1 MEHDECGGLHA
12 FTSHLITINAH
23 YAAFST
29 RHGIDVVELP
39 NGAIQP
45 ILHRHGRL
53 NDPLIDLCKLR
64 PTRLALAQRGQVSV
78 HDIKSSRTPSTLTDT
93 NRAVTSLAWSP
104 HNTSVLAVGSID
116 GSLIACNIDQPQTPL
131 RRWKYGPG
139 PCKSIAWNNI
149 YYDVLATS
157 HDKTIAVWSA
167 RNFRRPQRTL
177 RAGHARFLQLSWH
190 PSESAKLLSTSDD
203 NVIRVWDLSET
214 LAFICGDAS
223 IPQNDSDSEDDTIF
237 GEPEGIR
244 RRAFPIAQI
253 PLLKPPRSAQWLGE
267 HGIFVLAEDGRHVVF
282 YSFGSDWEMPH
293 EVWRLKLDIKALTAT
308 LQPAE
313 GTTMLI
319 AVSMGDVEVHKIPPV
334 VIDNLGGHVHELR
347 QAHPSGTRTHT
358 EQSRS
363 SEDDGPNQQRQ
374 LATMNPL
381 TVVHIRKEEMS
392 LEETSKQLQA
402 RTRTPKST
410 EHHKRMPVASNLSG
424 LRSTSP
430 ATRMTSSLELPKQQD
445 VSTDS
450 AIPFLSPSI
459 PAQEGS
465 LSAIP
470 PLEESVQLSSLH
482 QINSIQSTQYS
493 AARDS
498 DSDDETFADA
508 LVGSGSYLPGG
519 INVPLPKACGALFA
533 PSGQLVTFFPPKST
547 RHNAPRTGEKGA
559 VVGNKE
565 HAKARRAAQL
575 FPTFGN
581 LMSNDNLSDSEMSSG
596 SSAASP
602 SIESLPPLAM
612 DASMETGRSWQPQD
626 TRMMPSEPSAIGNKV
641 IISTH
646 DIDNFVP
653 VSQITARD
661 YRVLRGNES
670 SSDMCYTNG
679 EVAEEVGLEDT
690 ASVWRLLGLLL
701 EDAVPLDVVTQGQDQ
716 ESPENILVIAQRSR
730 RSLRDSS
737 LADSDPEGDSFG
749 KLRWADHPFAASWL
763 VRRMLQWAEDH
774 ADIQMLACIPT
785 ILAQTSQVVS
795 EVNQTAFESMFT
807 RLATYDPDYL
817 LHSDTLKQPS
827 LKSRPI
833 PFPRS
838 ESYQSTRLQ
847 QTPVRTPVVSQTSSG
862 FPSQPP
868 TPQLG
873 STSSTPPT
881 TFPPLPRPNSHRL
894 STSMSGSASPE
905 RYRGSF
911 SAAAKYYAQSIT
923 DKFSSYGSSPPARRF
938 GTSPSAANDLSTSVP
953 TPHGSWSKS
962 VSFASA
968 ATSTIG
974 TARNSQLS
982 RSNTDAEG
990 YDSDKTIDD
999 TSLPQT
1005 PKSANAPVLPR
1016 FFNVEAF
1023 ADEVSGAAK
1032 SSLLP
1037 EDLAAKAV
1045 VWQGHYAELLRC
1057 WGLWMQAAELEKA
1070 AGLARPGVGIEDG
1083 WSYDGVVPVS
1093 VPGQRKAT
1101 CGICYA
1107 VVTGVQQLCPICLH
1121 TNHLECLI
1129 EYCDFLGREEEGF
1142 ECPTGCGCECAG
1154 LPFEQVDFAGSEG
1167 GMAEEVSTVSGYE
1180 KMAFTGTDAWGF

>member
-1 MEHDECGGLHA
+1 MEHDDCGGSQA
-12 FTSHLITINAH
+12 FTSHLITINAE
-23 YAAFST
+23 YAAISA
-29 RHGIDVVELP
+29 RHGIDVIELP
-39 NGAIQP
+39 NGVVQP
-45 ILHRHGRL
+45 ILLRHGRL
-53 NDPLIDLCKLR
+53 NGLIIDLCKLQ
-64 PTRLALAQRGQVSV
+64 PGRLALAQRGQVSV
-78 HDIKSSRTPSTLTDT
+78 HDIQGKRSPSTLTDT

-104 HNTSVLAVGSID
+104 HDASVIAVGSID
-116 GSLIACNIDQPQTPL
+116 GSLITCNIDTSHTPL

-139 PCKSIAWNNI
+139 PCKSIAWNNL
-149 YYDVLATS
+149 YHDVLATG
-157 HDKTIAVWSA
+157 HEKTIAVWSA

-177 RAGHARFLQLSWH
+177 RAGHARFLELSWH

-214 LAFICGDAS
+214 LAFISGDAY
-223 IPQNDSDSEDDTIF
+223 IPQNESDSEDDTMF
-237 GEPEGIR
+237 GEPEGLR
-244 RRAFPIAQI
+244 RRAFPIVQI

-293 EVWRLKLDIKALTAT
+293 EVWRLKLDIRALTAT

-319 AVSMGDVEVHKIPPV
+319 AVSLGDVEVHKIPPV

-347 QAHPSGTRTHT
+347 QAQTFGTGTRF
-358 EQSRS
+358 EQSQS
-363 SEDDGPNQQRQ
+363 SEDDSPDQQRS

-381 TVVHIRKEEMS
+381 PVVHIRKEETHF
-392 LEETSKQLQA
+392 EKASKQLQA
-402 RTRTPKST
+402 RTRTPKSKK
-410 EHHKRMPVASNLSG
+410 HHTKMLTTSNQSG

-430 ATRMTSSLELPKQQD
+430 ATMMTSSLELPKQPD
-445 VSTDS
+445 VSLDS

-482 QINSIQSTQYS
+482 QINSVQSTQYS

-547 RHNAPRTGEKGA
+547 RHNAPRAGDKGA

-565 HAKARRAAQL
+565 HSKARRAAQL

-581 LMSNDNLSDSEMSSG
+581 LVSNDNVPDSESSLG
-596 SSAASP
+596 SSATSH
-602 SIESLPPLAM
+602 SNESLPPLDM

-626 TRMMPSEPSAIGNKV
+626 TRMMPSEPSVIGNKV
-641 IISTH
+641 IVSTH
-646 DIDNFVP
+646 DIEDFVP
-653 VSQITARD
+653 VSKITAKD
-661 YRVLRGNES
+661 YRVLRGRES
-670 SSDMCYTNG
+670 SSDMCYTNA
-679 EVAEEVGLEDT
+679 EVAEEVGLNDT

-701 EDAVPLDVVTQGQDQ
+701 EDAVPLDVISQGQDQ
-716 ESPENILVIAQRSR
+716 ESPDTILVIAQRSR

-737 LADSDPEGDSFG
+737 LAGGNPEANSFG

-774 ADIQMLACIPT
+774 ADIQMLACIPA
-785 ILAQTSQVVS
+785 ILAQTSQAVS

-807 RLATYDPDYL
+807 RLATYDPDYV
-817 LHSDTLKQPS
+817 LHSDAPKQPS
-827 LKSRPI
+827 LKSRPTL
-833 PFPRS
+833 FARS
-838 ESYQSTRLQ
+838 ESYQSARLQ

-868 TPQLG
+868 TPQIG

-881 TFPPLPRPNSHRL
+881 IFPSLPRPNSHRL

-938 GTSPSAANDLSTSVP
+938 GTSPSANDLSTSVP

-968 ATSTIG
+968 AASTIG

-982 RSNTDAEG
+982 RSNTEADG

-999 TSLPQT
+999 NSLPQT
-1005 PKSANAPVLPR
+1005 PKSTNAPVLPK
-1016 FFNVEAF
+1016 FFNLESF
-1023 ADEVSGAAK
+1023 SDEISGGPK

-1045 VWQGHYAELLRC
+1045 VWQEHYAELLRC

-1070 AGLARPGVGIEDG
+1070 AGLARPGEGFEDG
-1083 WSYDGVVPVS
+1083 WRHDGVVPVP
-1093 VPGQRKAT
+1093 VPGSRKAT

-1107 VVTGVQQLCPICLH
+1107 VIQGVQQLCPACLH
-1121 TNHLECLI
+1121 TNHLGCLI
-1129 EYCDFLGREEEGF
+1129 EYCDFLGHEEEGF
-1142 ECPTGCGCECAG
+1142 ECPTGCGCECVS
-1154 LPFEQVDFAGSEG
+1154 LPFEKVEFAGSG
-1167 GMAEEVSTVSGYE
+1167 DGFAEEVLSTSGYE
-1180 KMAFTGTDAWGF
+1180 KTAFSFADTWGI

>member
-1 MEHDECGGLHA
+1 MNVA
-12 FTSHLITINAH
+12 FTSHLITINAE
-23 YAAFST
+23 YAAIST
-29 RHGIDVVELP
+29 PHGIDVIELP
-39 NGAIQP
+39 DGAIQP
-45 ILHRHGRL
+45 IGHRHGRL
-53 NDPLIDLCKLR
+53 NGPLIDLCKVH
-64 PTRLALAQRGQVSV
+64 PARLALAQRGQVSV
-78 HDIKSSRTPSTLTDT
+78 HDIKGRRSPSTLTDT

-104 HNTSVLAVGSID
+104 HNASVIAVGAID
-116 GSLIACNIDQPQTPL
+116 GSLVTCNIDQSQRPL

-139 PCKSIAWNNI
+139 PCKSIAWNNL
-149 YYDVLATS
+149 YHDVLATS
-157 HDKTIAVWSA
+157 HEKTIAVWSA

-177 RAGHARFLQLSWH
+177 RAGHARFLELSWH

-203 NVIRVWDLSET
+203 NFIRVWDLSET
-214 LAFICGDAS
+214 LAFISGDAS
-223 IPQNDSDSEDDTIF
+223 ILENDSDSEDDTIF
-237 GEPEGIR
+237 GEPEGLR

-253 PLLKPPRSAQWLGE
+253 PLLKPPRCAQWLGE

-308 LQPAE
+308 LQSAE
-313 GTTMLI
+313 GATMLI
-319 AVSMGDVEVHKIPPV
+319 AVSMGDVEVHKIPSV
-334 VIDNLGGHVHELR
+334 IIDNLGGHVHERR
-347 QAHPSGTRTHT
+347 QVQPSGTGTHV
-358 EQSRS
+358 EQPRF
-363 SEDDGPNQQRQ
+363 SEDDDHDNHDKQHRSSN
-374 LATMNPL
+374 MNPL
-381 TVVHIRKEEMS
+381 SVGHIRKEEMAFVES
-392 LEETSKQLQA
+392 SKQLQA
-402 RTRTPKST
+402 RMRTPKSK
-410 EHHKRMPVASNLSG
+410 EHHKKTPITSNLSG
-424 LRSTSP
+424 LRSSSP
-430 ATRMTSSLELPKQQD
+430 ATRMTSSLEMPKEQD

-470 PLEESVQLSSLH
+470 PLEESLQLSSLH

-547 RHNAPRTGEKGA
+547 RQNAPRTGDKGA
-559 VVGNKE
+559 MVGNKE
-565 HAKARRAAQL
+565 CSKARRAAQL

-581 LMSNDNLSDSEMSSG
+581 LISNDDISDSETSSG
-596 SSAASP
+596 SSVASH
-602 SIESLPPLAM
+602 SNASLPPMAM
-612 DASMETGRSWQPQD
+612 DAPMETGRSWQQQD
-626 TRMMPSEPSAIGNKV
+626 TRMMPSEPTATGNKV
-641 IISTH
+641 VISTH
-646 DIDNFVP
+646 DIEDFVP
-653 VSQITARD
+653 VSKITARD
-661 YRVLRGNES
+661 YCVLRGPES
-670 SSDMCYTNG
+670 SSDMCYANG
-679 EVAEEVGLEDT
+679 RIAEEVGLEDT
-690 ASVWRLLGLLL
+690 ASVWRLLALLL
-701 EDAVPLDVVTQGQDQ
+701 EDAVPLDVVSQGQDQ
-716 ESPENILVIAQRSR
+716 ESSESILVIAQRSR
-730 RSLRDSS
+730 RSLRETS
-737 LADSDPEGDSFG
+737 LAGIKEASSFG

-795 EVNQTAFESMFT
+795 EANQTAFESMFT
-807 RLATYDPDYL
+807 KLATYDPDYL
-817 LHSDTLKQPS
+817 LHSDTSIQPPS
-827 LKSRPI
+827 KSRPV
-833 PFPRS
+833 PFTRS
-838 ESYQSTRLQ
+838 ASYQSSRLQ

-868 TPQLG
+868 TPKIG

-881 TFPPLPRPNSHRL
+881 TFPPLPRPNSNRL

-938 GTSPSAANDLSTSVP
+938 GTSPSANDLSTSVP

-968 ATSTIG
+968 AASTAG

-999 TSLPQT
+999 NSLPQT
-1005 PKSANAPVLPR
+1005 PKSTNAPVLPK
-1016 FFNVEAF
+1016 FFNLDSF
-1023 ADEVSGAAK
+1023 SDEVSGGVAK
-1032 SSLLP
+1032 SSFLP
-1037 EDLAAKAV
+1037 DDLAAKAI
-1045 VWQGHYAELLRC
+1045 VWQDHYAELLRC

-1070 AGLARPGVGIEDG
+1070 AELARDPGVGFDDDG
-1083 WSYDGVVPVS
+1083 WSHDGVIPVS
-1093 VPGQRKAT
+1093 VLGSRQAA
-1101 CGICYA
+1101 CSICYA
-1107 VVTGVQQLCPICLH
+1107 VITGVQQLCPACLH
-1121 TNHLECLI
+1121 TNHLGCLI
-1129 EYCDFLGREEEGF
+1129 EYCDFLEGEGF
-1142 ECPTGCGCECAG
+1142 ECPGGCGCDCAG
-1154 LPFEQVDFAGSEG
+1154 LPFEQVDLC
-1167 GMAEEVSTVSGYE
+1167 
-1180 KMAFTGTDAWGF
+1180 

>member
-1 MEHDECGGLHA
+1 M
-12 FTSHLITINAH
+12 
-23 YAAFST
+23 
-29 RHGIDVVELP
+29 
-39 NGAIQP
+39 
-45 ILHRHGRL
+45 
-53 NDPLIDLCKLR
+53 
-64 PTRLALAQRGQVSV
+64 
-78 HDIKSSRTPSTLTDT
+78 
-93 NRAVTSLAWSP
+93 
-104 HNTSVLAVGSID
+104 
-116 GSLIACNIDQPQTPL
+116 
-131 RRWKYGPG
+131 
-139 PCKSIAWNNI
+139 
-149 YYDVLATS
+149 
-157 HDKTIAVWSA
+157 
-167 RNFRRPQRTL
+167 
-177 RAGHARFLQLSWH
+177 
-190 PSESAKLLSTSDD
+190 
-203 NVIRVWDLSET
+203 
-214 LAFICGDAS
+214 
-223 IPQNDSDSEDDTIF
+223 F
-237 GEPEGIR
+237 GEPEGLR

-308 LQPAE
+308 LQPAQ

-319 AVSMGDVEVHKIPPV
+319 AVSLGDVEVHKIPPV
-334 VIDNLGGHVHELR
+334 VIDNLGGHVHELI
-347 QAHPSGTRTHT
+347 QAQPSGTRTHI

-363 SEDDGPNQQRQ
+363 SENDGPDQQRRNLKTPSSSNENTEVYGASQ
-374 LATMNPL
+374 
-381 TVVHIRKEEMS
+381 KS
-392 LEETSKQLQA
+392 A
-402 RTRTPKST
+402 RRIQPIWS
-410 EHHKRMPVASNLSG
+410 PQYIASYKDDF
-424 LRSTSP
+424 
-430 ATRMTSSLELPKQQD
+430 ELGIAQ
-445 VSTDS
+445 T
-450 AIPFLSPSI
+450 AIS
-459 PAQEGS
+459 QEGS

-470 PLEESVQLSSLH
+470 PLEESAQLSSLH

-581 LMSNDNLSDSEMSSG
+581 LVSNDNISDSETSSG
-596 SSAASP
+596 SSAASH
-602 SIESLPPLAM
+602 SNESLPPLAM
-612 DASMETGRSWQPQD
+612 NASMETGRSWQPQG

-646 DIDNFVP
+646 DIENFVP
-653 VSQITARD
+653 VSKITARD
-661 YRVLRGNES
+661 YRVLRGRES

-701 EDAVPLDVVTQGQDQ
+701 EDAVPLDVVAQGQDQ

-730 RSLRDSS
+730 RSLRDYS
-737 LADSDPEGDSFG
+737 LANNDTEADSFG

-763 VRRMLQWAEDH
+763 VRRILQWAEDH

-817 LHSDTLKQPS
+817 LHSDTLNLPS
-827 LKSRPI
+827 VKSRPI

-868 TPQLG
+868 TPQIG

-923 DKFSSYGSSPPARRF
+923 DKFSS
-938 GTSPSAANDLSTSVP
+938 
-953 TPHGSWSKS
+953 
-962 VSFASA
+962 
-968 ATSTIG
+968 
-974 TARNSQLS
+974 
-982 RSNTDAEG
+982 
-990 YDSDKTIDD
+990 
-999 TSLPQT
+999 
-1005 PKSANAPVLPR
+1005 
-1016 FFNVEAF
+1016 
-1023 ADEVSGAAK
+1023 
-1032 SSLLP
+1032 
-1037 EDLAAKAV
+1037 
-1045 VWQGHYAELLRC
+1045 
-1057 WGLWMQAAELEKA
+1057 
-1070 AGLARPGVGIEDG
+1070 
-1083 WSYDGVVPVS
+1083 
-1093 VPGQRKAT
+1093 
-1101 CGICYA
+1101 
-1107 VVTGVQQLCPICLH
+1107 
-1121 TNHLECLI
+1121 
-1129 EYCDFLGREEEGF
+1129 
-1142 ECPTGCGCECAG
+1142 
-1154 LPFEQVDFAGSEG
+1154 
-1167 GMAEEVSTVSGYE
+1167 
-1180 KMAFTGTDAWGF
+1180 